1 MLFPVKKKVF
11 FFQLKKP
18 ANGIP
23 EQPGTSSEGA
33 TEGAEQ
39 PNVPSDIF
47 DYYDKMDKED
57 EDSEDLKTVSFE
69 VKAEHIETIQ
79 KRFVDFAEHSEVLNF

>member
-1 MLFPVKKKVF
+1 M
-11 FFQLKKP
+11 KKP
-18 ANGIP
+18 ANANP

-39 PNVPSDIF
+39 PNVPLDIF

-57 EDSEDLKTVSFE
+57 DDTEDLKTVSFE

-79 KRFVDFAEHSEVLNF
+79 KRFVDFAENSDVLYF

>member
-1 MLFPVKKKVF
+1 MG

-18 ANGIP
+18 VNGIP

-79 KRFVDFAEHSEVLNF
+79 KRFV

>member
-1 MLFPVKKKVF
+1 MLFPVKKRVF
-11 FFQLKKP
+11 FVQLKKP

-79 KRFVDFAEHSEVLNF
+79 KRFV